1 MPLSQD
7 DQELIARAIADGKL
21 RRIPMGQSGEVTYRR
36 RRGRKVNTVAL
47 RMVKALADRSL
58 PDAAIAEEIGKT
70 KKAVQG
76 IRYRHGIDAGCPRR
90 RQRED
95 VL

>member
-1 MPLSQD
+1 MSLTADEQR
-7 DQELIARAIADGKL
+7 LIAEAIVAGKL

-76 IRYRHGIDAGCPRR
+76 IRYRHGIDAGCPKR

-95 VL
+95 VV